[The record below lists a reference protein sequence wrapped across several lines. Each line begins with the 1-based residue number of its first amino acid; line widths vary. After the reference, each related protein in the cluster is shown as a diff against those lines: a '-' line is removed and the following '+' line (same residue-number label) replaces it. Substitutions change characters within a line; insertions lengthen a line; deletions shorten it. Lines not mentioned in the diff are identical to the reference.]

1 MANLT
6 IKEHDSGIDTTIGI
20 LPIHIHVSSRH
31 IYYDYDIMT
40 LYHMINAHIKN
51 KYRNKVDF
59 DITFDSKY
67 GTIELEVKVFKSIN
81 EKKFSNEMTTLT
93 RINYHRTPPTL
104 IIHFI
109 II

>member
-6 IKEHDSGIDTTIGI
+6 IKEHDSGIDTTIGF
-20 LPIHIHVSSRH
+20 LPIRVHVSTRH
-31 IYYDYDIMT
+31 SYFDYDIMT
-40 LYHMINAHIKN
+40 LYHMINAHINN

-81 EKKFSNEMTTLT
+81 ENKFSDEMTTLT
-93 RINYHRTPPTL
+93 RINYHILTPTL
-104 IIHFI
+104 FIQFI